1 MLRAVIPVSD
11 PVCLANMLCTHL
23 LNRRHGCPEWLL
35 LHQLRQNKSHGQ
47 PALLPC
53 ENGFF
58 VRMGWK
64 CRSVTSTKDEP
75 KQKTNVPRMLGP
87 SFSAS
92 PKQATK
98 THDAGPERRDKE
110 KGCVWFVTRCPAYNK
125 LRRVWPAL
133 VLEAATLPWSSV
145 ELFGLTRTL
154 GRVWCAVFQEHSHAL
169 ECHTKQCC
177 RSVCGNLSDGVTH
190 VTPVLTTWMMQHITP
205 SKEKQKRSAAFG
217 VRVGIRSSSVEQ
229 ESVRVLVGL
238 LIKAQDTQKKRDLMS
253 PSHHP
258 RVATSTNN
266 GNPRQRPQPQ
276 SRRQEMENARQKQ
289 LLFPENLLPTIKSGG
304 GHLLVGPRARRGAET
319 VLCFFCCFQLNPLLV
334 MHY

>member
-11 PVCLANMLCTHL
+11 PVCLANMLCTYL

-110 KGCVWFVTRCPAYNK
+110 KGCVWFVTRRPAYNK

-238 LIKAQDTQKKRDLMS
+238 LIKSTGHAKEEIPWKGFDVTVAS
-253 PSHHP
+253 PS
-258 RVATSTNN
+258 SGNN
-266 GNPRQRPQPQ
+266 HEQRQ
-276 SRRQEMENARQKQ
+276 
-289 LLFPENLLPTIKSGG
+289 PET
-304 GHLLVGPRARRGAET
+304 ET
-319 VLCFFCCFQLNPLLV
+319 APVP
-334 MHY
+334 